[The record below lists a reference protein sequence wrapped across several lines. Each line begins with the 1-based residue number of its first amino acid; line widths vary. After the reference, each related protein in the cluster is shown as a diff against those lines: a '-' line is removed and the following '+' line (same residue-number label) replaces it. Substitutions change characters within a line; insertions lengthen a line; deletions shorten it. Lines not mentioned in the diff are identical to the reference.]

1 MKSSTQSITIAV
13 LLLAG
18 VVVTTLTGSDE
29 TGVIGPVDKI
39 TLGSGDD
46 AINITNRESR
56 IAFGESQTSTVWSM
70 GFMEVGKALSQMMEA
85 SHFVDARTELQ
96 QNLEG
101 RLQEA
106 RDVLDTIM
114 EEAQA
119 LSEDSDEHPAMRQ
132 RWDQA
137 MGEFQKLQQAAT
149 QQQGAL
155 FASQMIEAYEE
166 VVTAVEVVAENKN
179 IDLVLRFI
187 APDEPIETISPDVA
201 IMQIR
206 LRTALTYPESIDLTD
221 DVLTE
226 LGLDAQ

>member
-1 MKSSTQSITIAV
+1 MKNAMQTITIAI
-13 LLLAG
+13 LLLTGTVA
-18 VVVTTLTGSDE
+18 TTLIGGDE
-29 TGVIGPVDKI
+29 TGVFGPVDTI
-39 TLGSGDD
+39 TLGSGNDSV
-46 AINITNRESR
+46 NITNRDSR
-56 IAFGESQTSTVWSM
+56 IAFGEATTSTVWSM

-96 QNLEG
+96 QNLEE

-106 RDVLDTIM
+106 RDVLDIIM

-119 LSEDSDEHPAMRQ
+119 LPQDSDEHPAMRQ

-137 MGEFQKLQQAAT
+137 MGEFQQLQQIAT
-149 QQQGAL
+149 EQQGAL

-166 VVTAVEVVAENKN
+166 IITAVEVVAENKN
-179 IDLVLRFI
+179 VDVVLRFI
-187 APDEPIETISPDVA
+187 APDEPIETSNPDVA

-206 LRTALTYPESIDLTD
+206 LRTALAYPKGIDLTD

-226 LGLDAQ
+226 LGLESQ

>member
-1 MKSSTQSITIAV
+1 MNLMMQTATITA

-18 VVVTTLTGSDE
+18 AVVTTLTGSDE
-29 TGVIGPVDKI
+29 TGVIGPVDTI

-56 IAFGESQTSTVWSM
+56 IAFGEAETSTVWSM

-85 SHFVDARTELQ
+85 SHFVDARNELQ
-96 QNLEG
+96 QNLEE

-119 LSEDSDEHPAMRQ
+119 LPEDSDEHPAMRQ

-137 MGEFQKLQQAAT
+137 MGEFQQLQQIAT
-149 QQQGAL
+149 EQQGAL

-166 VVTAVEVVAENKN
+166 IVTAVEVVAENKN
-179 IDLVLRFI
+179 VDMVLRFI
-187 APDEPIETISPDVA
+187 APDEPIETTNPDVA

-206 LRTALTYPESIDLTD
+206 LRTALTYPKGIDLTD

>member
-1 MKSSTQSITIAV
+1 LKSSTQSITIAV

-29 TGVIGPVDKI
+29 TGVIGPVNKI

-46 AINITNRESR
+46 AINITKRENR
-56 IAFGESQTSTVWSM
+56 IAFGESETSTLWSM

-106 RDVLDTIM
+106 RDVLDAIM

-119 LSEDSDEHPAMRQ
+119 LPEDSNEHPAIRQ

-137 MGEFQKLQQAAT
+137 MDEFQKLQQAAT

-206 LRTALTYPESIDLTD
+206 LRTALTYPEGIDLTD

>member
-39 TLGSGDD
+39 TLGNGDD

-56 IAFGESQTSTVWSM
+56 IAFGESETSTVWSM

-96 QNLEG
+96 QNLED

-114 EEAQA
+114 E
-119 LSEDSDEHPAMRQ
+119 LSLIH
-132 RWDQA
+132 
-137 MGEFQKLQQAAT
+137 
-149 QQQGAL
+149 
-155 FASQMIEAYEE
+155 I
-166 VVTAVEVVAENKN
+166 
-179 IDLVLRFI
+179 
-187 APDEPIETISPDVA
+187 
-201 IMQIR
+201 
-206 LRTALTYPESIDLTD
+206 
-221 DVLTE
+221 
-226 LGLDAQ
+226 

>member
-1 MKSSTQSITIAV
+1 MNLTIQTCSISA

-18 VVVTTLTGSDE
+18 AVVTTLTGSDE
-29 TGVIGPVDKI
+29 TGVIGPVDTI

-56 IAFGESQTSTVWSM
+56 IAFGEATTSTVWSM

-85 SHFVDARTELQ
+85 SHFIDARTELQ
-96 QNLEG
+96 QNLEE
-101 RLQEA
+101 RLQDA

-119 LSEDSDEHPAMRQ
+119 LPEDSDEHPAMRQ
-132 RWDQA
+132 RWEQA
-137 MGEFQKLQQAAT
+137 MGKFQQLQQVAT
-149 QQQGAL
+149 EQQGEL

-166 VVTAVEVVAENKN
+166 IITAVEVVAENKN
-179 IDLVLRFI
+179 VDMVLRFI
-187 APDEPIETISPDVA
+187 APDETIETTNPDVA

-206 LRTALTYPESIDLTD
+206 LRTALTYPKGIDLTD
-221 DVLTE
+221 DVLAE